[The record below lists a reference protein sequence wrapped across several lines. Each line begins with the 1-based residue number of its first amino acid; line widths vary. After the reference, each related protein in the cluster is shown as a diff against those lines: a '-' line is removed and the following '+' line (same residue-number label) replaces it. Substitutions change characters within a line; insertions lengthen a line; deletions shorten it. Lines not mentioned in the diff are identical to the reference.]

1 VPVSPSDV
9 SRRVK
14 ELATEAGFDQVGI
27 ATLVPLRAGLE
38 GERLERWI
46 EEGRQGSMEYMA
58 RGLER
63 RLEPG
68 QVLAGAKSVVCVA
81 LNYGE
86 PGDAGAA
93 DPAGAVP
100 RGVGKIA
107 RYARG
112 RDYHKVF
119 TRRLKVL
126 ESRLSEAFPGIGT
139 RRYVDTGPV
148 MEKLWAERAGLGW
161 RGKHTN
167 LVSREWGSWLLL
179 GEVLLDLELESADA
193 GEDYCGECTRC
204 IDVCPTGAITGP
216 YQLDARLCV
225 SYLTIE
231 HRGAIPK
238 ELRRGIGDRVFGCDD
253 CLDVCPWNRF
263 AQDAREADFTPR
275 DGMATPALAE
285 LVALDDGAFLERFAG
300 TAVMRAK
307 REGLARNACI
317 ALGNSGDEDAV
328 GALVIAMRDPSALV
342 REHAAW
348 ALGQIG
354 GEKALEALRRSAMG
368 ETSAEVL
375 NSIHEGLEKGD
386 GLPG

>member
-1 VPVSPSDV
+1 MSPSDL
-9 SRRVK
+9 SRQVK
-14 ELATEAGFDQVGI
+14 EMALQAGFHQAGI
-27 ATLVPLRAGLE
+27 ATLGSLKADPE
-38 GERLERWI
+38 GERLQQWI
-46 EEGRQGSMEYMA
+46 EEERQGSMEYMA

-86 PGDAGAA
+86 GSDVEMPGRVDAAPPGT
-93 DPAGAVP
+93 
-100 RGVGKIA
+100 GKIA

-119 TRRLKVL
+119 THRLKVL
-126 ESRLSEAFPGIGT
+126 ERRLAEAFPGIGT

-167 LVSREWGSWLLL
+167 LLSREWGSWLLL
-179 GEVLLDLELESADA
+179 GEVLIDLELEADEA

-231 HRGAIPK
+231 HRGTIPK
-238 ELRRGIGDRVFGCDD
+238 ELRPGVGDKVFGCDD

-263 AQDAREADFTPR
+263 AKETREADLRPR
-275 DGMATPALAE
+275 DGMATPLLAE
-285 LVALDDGAFLERFAG
+285 LVTLDDEAFLERFSG
-300 TAVMRAK
+300 TAVMRAS
-307 REGLARNACI
+307 REGLARNACV
-317 ALGNSGDEDAV
+317 ALGNVGGIEAVEALDA
-328 GALVIAMRDPSALV
+328 AMQDPSAVV

-354 GEKALEALRRSAMG
+354 GAGALAVLRRCESE

-375 NSIHEGLEKGD
+375 ESIREGLRGD
-386 GLPG
+386 DR

>member
-1 VPVSPSDV
+1 MD
-9 SRRVK
+9 
-14 ELATEAGFDQVGI
+14 
-27 ATLVPLRAGLE
+27 
-38 GERLERWI
+38 
-46 EEGRQGSMEYMA
+46 YMA
-58 RGLER
+58 RGMER
-63 RLEPG
+63 RLEPE

-86 PGDAGAA
+86 RAGEEA
-93 DPAGAVP
+93 PEQAGGTHP
-100 RGVGKIA
+100 DTGKIA
-107 RYARG
+107 RYAQG

-119 TRRLKVL
+119 TSRLKVL
-126 ESRLSEAFPGIGT
+126 ELRLTEMFPGIGT

-167 LVSREWGSWLLL
+167 LLSREWGSWLLL
-179 GEVLLDLELESADA
+179 GEVLLDLELEADEP
-193 GEDYCGECTRC
+193 GEDFCGECTRC

-231 HRGAIPK
+231 HRGTIPK
-238 ELRRGIGDRVFGCDD
+238 ELRPGVGDRVFGCDD

-263 AQDAREADFTPR
+263 AQDAREADFMPR

-285 LVALDDGAFLERFAG
+285 LVKLGDDTFLERFAG

-307 REGLARNACI
+307 REGLARNACV
-317 ALGNSGDEDAV
+317 ALGNAGGEEAV
-328 GALVIAMRDPSALV
+328 GTLEIAMRDPSALV

-348 ALGQIG
+348 ALGRIG
-354 GEKALEALRRSAMG
+354 GAGAMAVLRRCEAE
-368 ETSAEVL
+368 ETSSDVL
-375 NSIHEGLEKGD
+375 ESIREGLEG
-386 GLPG
+386 GSRLPG